1 MIRRKVSEEQV
12 RQREQLARE
21 LGAIT
26 ALSPAARKLLS
37 AEGFLDYFLKTRM
50 LFSTYEDAYYFLEEQ
65 HERLTGEWM
74 YSEYDSFRA
83 VYKRWLKK
91 QKRSPK

>member
-1 MIRRKVSEEQV
+1 MIMRKVSEEQA
-12 RQREQLARE
+12 RQREQLESE
-21 LGAIT
+21 LGAIP

-37 AEGFLDYFLKTRM
+37 AEGLLDYFLKARM
-50 LFSTYEDAYYFLEEQ
+50 LFPTYEGAYYFLEEQ

-91 QKRSPK
+91 KKRSPK